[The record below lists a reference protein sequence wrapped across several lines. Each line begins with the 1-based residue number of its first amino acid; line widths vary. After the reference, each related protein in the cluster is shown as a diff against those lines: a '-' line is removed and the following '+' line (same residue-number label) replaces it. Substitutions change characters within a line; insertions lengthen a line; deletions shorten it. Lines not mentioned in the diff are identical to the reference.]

1 MSDIL
6 GIGTSGLMAAQKS
19 LDTISHNISNASSP
33 GYSRQVTLLSARDSV
48 QMGASFSGTGVEVNG
63 TRRIVDQFLT
73 TNLHLQQANYSE
85 FETYS
90 GVINQLDNI
99 FSDPSTGITA
109 VLNTFFNAL
118 QDLNAN
124 PDSSSARQLLL
135 SQSQVLENRFND
147 LNQQITSQYNNIS
160 TQIRGAINEINGI
173 AEQIAKINVKIINT
187 GTNTF
192 VEEPNDLLDLREQ
205 LVLDLSKYVST
216 STTVQDNGA
225 MNVFIGNGQALVING
240 NFNRL
245 TALPNATDATRTDI
259 GIVSQS
265 STEVISSNIKGGK
278 VGGLLS
284 IQNDVLTPSQNA
296 LGRIAITLSSTFN
309 DQHKKGVGLN
319 GELGTDFFS
328 DPNELSRTLARSL
341 KNRSNNGNAIF
352 SVSIDPITL
361 TNSSTQVN
369 TAASGLVNSGTLLP
383 LTFGMLSINNVTI
396 RATVPA
402 DDPYST
408 SDATGSA
415 IAIANAINTSRA
427 SHQVTATP
435 EQNVFYLGQFT
446 PGALNVGELVIN
458 GINIVSTGANEAT
471 LLQDINALSLQTG
484 VKAFGNGSGH
494 ITLTAADGR
503 NIQLATDG
511 SAATASFTYFDTQS
525 GVALDKVTKAGIK
538 LVSQDKSI
546 KIGGANPSGIG
557 FTAGT
562 SPIRSN
568 SLTTDNYELNFD
580 GTFYTLRNLTYS
592 TVVAQSTIPHFEVDG
607 VTIHLES
614 GSMMV
619 NDTFTI
625 QPTRGGAHDFSL
637 LINNPNLIALGSPI
651 RVEGELT
658 NRGNGLIQLT
668 DVTNTTGNPA
678 PTSTVLGNAFKLP
691 GVITPPI
698 RIEFMSSSSFKVFD
712 VSAGLPGVQIGPDQV
727 YNPNDATRQVF
738 PISGVVDT
746 TLPGPN
752 PTYTFD
758 PGYRITLQG
767 SPQAGD
773 VFNIKYNEDAS
784 GDNRNGLKLA
794 NLQLEKTMAN
804 QSTTFQDAY
813 AQLVGDIGT
822 KAAQA
827 KVSAQSSENLLH
839 FVESRRN
846 EVSGVNLDE
855 EAANLLRFEQAYQAS
870 AQVIVVARSIFEAL
884 MSLLG
889 R

>member
-33 GYSRQVTLLSARDSV
+33 GYSRQVTLLSARDAV
-48 QMGASFSGTGVEVNG
+48 QMGASFSGSGVEVQG

-73 TNLHLQQANYSE
+73 TNLQLQQSNFSE
-85 FETYS
+85 FDTYS

-99 FSDPSTGITA
+99 FSDPATGITA

-135 SQSQVLENRFND
+135 SQSQVLENRFGD

-160 TQIRGAINEINGI
+160 TQIRGAVNEINSI

-187 GTNTF
+187 GSNTF

-205 LVLDLSKYVST
+205 LVLDLSKFVST
-216 STTVQDNGA
+216 TTTVQDNGA
-225 MNVFIGNGQALVING
+225 MNVFIGSGQSLVING

-259 GIVSQS
+259 AITSQS
-265 STEVISSNIKGGK
+265 SIEVISSNIRGGK
-278 VGGLLS
+278 IGGLLTL
-284 IQNDVLTPSQNA
+284 QNDVLTPSQNA
-296 LGRIAITLSSTFN
+296 LGRIAITIASTFN
-309 DQHKKGVGLN
+309 DQHKKGVTLN

-328 DPNELSRTLARSL
+328 DPNELSKTLARSL
-341 KNRSNNGNAIF
+341 KNRSNGGNAIF

-361 TNSSTQVN
+361 STSSTQVN
-369 TAASGLVNSGTLLP
+369 SSASGLVNAGTLLP
-383 LTFGMLSINNVTI
+383 LTFGMLTLNNVTV
-396 RATVPA
+396 RASSA
-402 DDPYST
+402 GDDPYST

-415 IAIANAINTSRA
+415 IAISNAINASRA
-427 SHQVTATP
+427 SHEVTATP
-435 EQNVFYLGQFT
+435 EQNVYYLGQFT
-446 PGALNVGELVIN
+446 PGAFNAGELVIN
-458 GINIVSTGANEAT
+458 GINIVSTGADEAT

-484 VKAFGNGSGH
+484 VKASGDGNGH

-503 NIQLATDG
+503 NIQLTTDG
-511 SAATASFTYFDTQS
+511 SAAAGTFAYFDTQG
-525 GVALDKVTKAGIK
+525 GVALDKVTKASVK
-538 LVSQDKSI
+538 LFSQVQEI
-546 KIGGANPSGIG
+546 KIGGANPAGIG

-562 SPIRSN
+562 TPARSA
-568 SLTTDNYELNFD
+568 SLTTDNYELSFD

-592 TVVAQSTIPHFEVDG
+592 TVVAQSTVPHFEADG
-607 VTIHLES
+607 MTINLET
-614 GSMMV
+614 GTMMA

-625 QPTRGGAHDFSL
+625 QPTRSGAHDFSL

-658 NRGNGLIQLT
+658 NRGNGLIQLAQI
-668 DVTNTTGNPA
+668 TNTTGSPA
-678 PTSTVLGNAFKLP
+678 PTSTVLGNAFKQE

-698 RIEFMSSSSFKVFD
+698 RIEFTSTSSFRVFD
-712 VSAGLPGVQIGPDQV
+712 VSLGLPGVQIGPDQV
-727 YNPNDATRQVF
+727 YNANDSSRPIF

-758 PGYRITLQG
+758 PGYRVILQG

-870 AQVIVVARSIFEAL
+870 AQVIVIARSIFEAL